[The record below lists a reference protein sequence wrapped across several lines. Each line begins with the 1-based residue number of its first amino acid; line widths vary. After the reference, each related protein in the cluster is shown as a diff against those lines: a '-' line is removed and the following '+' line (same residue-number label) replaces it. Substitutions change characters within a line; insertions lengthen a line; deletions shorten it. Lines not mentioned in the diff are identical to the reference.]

1 MMNEKYYPKL
11 LGLSIFIV
19 FCTSFIS
26 SILRS
31 SIVGSIFDPY
41 PISEVLVN
49 ISNNT
54 MLFRLSIL
62 VEMFTSIFVVILA
75 IMFYNTLKEE
85 NKILTSIALGWWI
98 IEAVILAISQIAFL
112 SLISLSGEYIDA
124 GSPSNSNY
132 IILGNFI
139 FTSFY
144 DKAYLIH
151 NLFFALGGII
161 WYYLLFTSKSV
172 PSILSVYG
180 FITILL
186 FTLNIFRLLYDPN
199 LISDVNIILSLP
211 YFPFEPILG
220 IWLIV
225 KGIPRFSFDEI

>member
-11 LGLSIFIV
+11 LGLAIFAV

-41 PISEVLVN
+41 PIDDVLVN

-54 MLFRLSIL
+54 TLFRISIM

-75 IMFYNTLKEE
+75 IMFYKVLKKE
-85 NKILTSIALGWWI
+85 NNILASIALGWWI
-98 IEAVILAISQIAFL
+98 VEAVILAISQLAFL
-112 SLISLSGEYIDA
+112 SLISLSEEYINA
-124 GSPSNSNY
+124 GSPSNSYY
-132 IILGNFI
+132 IWLGNFL

-151 NLFFALGGII
+151 NLFFALGGIL

-172 PSILSVYG
+172 PSILSGYG
-180 FITILL
+180 VITILL

-199 LISDVNIILSLP
+199 IISDLNIVFSLP

-220 IWLIV
+220 LWLMI
-225 KGIPRFSFDEI
+225 KGIPDFSIE